1 MLIIM
6 AQTSIITGQYV
17 CIHQT
22 AATVVQRVIAWLI
35 DMVFLYVAGLIAAIG
50 VMPIVFSLEQ
60 ETIAIVFTTLL
71 TLSILSYPLLMEV
84 FNHGQSI
91 GKYLVGIK
99 VASLDGSTPTLG
111 AYLLRWLLLLI
122 DWGFMGVGLAAIVFT
137 KNSQRIGDL
146 AAGTT
151 VVKLPKQT
159 RSINTYD
166 LYFANNHYTPTYPEA
181 AHLSLRQFNVIART
195 LLTQN
200 EARAVNIIR
209 LAEKTE
215 QVLGVSNTTGN
226 AELFLRTIYNDFQY
240 YASRVV

>member
-1 MLIIM
+1 M

-35 DMVFLYVAGLIAAIG
+35 DMVFLYIAGLIASLG
-50 VMPIVFSLEQ
+50 LMPLVFSLNQ
-60 ETIAIVFTTLL
+60 ETIAIIATVLL
-71 TLSILSYPLLMEV
+71 TLAVFSYPLLMEI
-84 FNHGQSI
+84 FNHGQSV

-99 VASLDGSTPTLG
+99 VASLDGSTPSIG

-122 DWGFMGVGLAAIVFT
+122 DWGFMGVGLAFIAFT

-151 VVKLPKQT
+151 VVKLSTQT

-166 LYFANNHYTPTYPEA
+166 LYFANSQYTPTYPEA

-195 LLTQN
+195 LYTQN
-200 EARAVNIIR
+200 ESRALNIVR

-215 QVLGVSNTTGN
+215 QVLGVNNTTGN

-240 YASRVV
+240 YTSRVV

>member
-1 MLIIM
+1 M

-22 AATVVQRVIAWLI
+22 AATVVQRVTAWLI
-35 DMVFLYVAGLIAAIG
+35 DMVFLYIVG
-50 VMPIVFSLEQ
+50 VVVSIVLLPVVFSLEQ
-60 ETIAIVFTTLL
+60 ETIAIVATTLL
-71 TLSILSYPLLMEV
+71 TLALLSYPLLMEV
-84 FNHGQSI
+84 FNHGQSV

-99 VASLDGSTPTLG
+99 VAALDGSTPSIG
-111 AYLLRWLLLLI
+111 AYLLRWLLLI
-122 DWGFMGVGLAAIVFT
+122 VDWGFMGVGLALIVFT
-137 KNSQRIGDL
+137 KNSQRLGDL

-181 AHLSLRQFNVIART
+181 ALLSLRQFNVIART

-200 EARAVNIIR
+200 EARAINIAR

-215 QVLGVSNTTGN
+215 QVLGVSNTKGN
-226 AELFLRTIYNDFQY
+226 AELFLLTIYNDFQY